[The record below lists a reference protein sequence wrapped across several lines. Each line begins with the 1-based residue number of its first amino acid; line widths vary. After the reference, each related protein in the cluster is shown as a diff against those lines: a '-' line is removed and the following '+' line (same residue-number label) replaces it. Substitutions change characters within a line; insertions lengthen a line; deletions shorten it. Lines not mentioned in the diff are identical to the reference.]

1 MMQIFRNSI
10 FQRGRTK
17 KRRRQRRQGSS
28 RRGTAHNPKC
38 EYITVLS
45 ILYRN
50 QDVRSS
56 LCTVT
61 HKTTKW

>member
-38 EYITVLS
+38 EYITKLFC
-45 ILYRN
+45 LHYTETKKL
-50 QDVRSS
+50 DP
-56 LCTVT
+56 LCVQ
-61 HKTTKW
+61 